1 VWVFF
6 CLLKHKD
13 EQKVQIN
20 VLLVLYIYVLM
31 VHYYLTDNKKPQR
44 SGNYLEHDPQQ
55 PVSEII
61 MNDNPIQSN
70 LPEFGQS
77 RMTSERLLQH
87 PAPKPKQSIVKE
99 VASNVAAWMLVFSVF
114 LGLSVM
120 VLHAADKEAAY
131 QAEAIAKAVGEGK

>member
-1 VWVFF
+1 
-6 CLLKHKD
+6 LNIHH
-13 EQKVQIN
+13 IA
-20 VLLVLYIYVLM
+20 
-31 VHYYLTDNKKPQR
+31 NKKPQR

-99 VASNVAAWMLVFSVF
+99 VASNVAAWMVLFSIF
-114 LGLSVM
+114 MGLALM
-120 VLHAADKEAAY
+120 AGYAADKESAY
-131 QAEAIAKAVGEGK
+131 QAEAIAKAVGEAK